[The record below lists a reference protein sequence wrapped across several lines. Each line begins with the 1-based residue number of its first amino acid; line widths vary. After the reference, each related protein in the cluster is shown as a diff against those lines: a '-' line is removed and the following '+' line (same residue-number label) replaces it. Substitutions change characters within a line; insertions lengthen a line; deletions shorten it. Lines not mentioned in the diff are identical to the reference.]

1 MQMSSLIFQ
10 CEERNLLNASL
21 LILRDSI
28 NNLDAEFNTKNPCLN
43 GVHIYST
50 INDDFSII
58 GGINNLLPIIE
69 LMTNNPEL
77 LTQENF
83 SLFFNIISDFVFRPL
98 FQKAIVKENKSN
110 FFIAY
115 FFF

>member
-1 MQMSSLIFQ
+1 
-10 CEERNLLNASL
+10 
-21 LILRDSI
+21 
-28 NNLDAEFNTKNPCLN
+28 
-43 GVHIYST
+43 
-50 INDDFSII
+50 
-58 GGINNLLPIIE
+58 
-69 LMTNNPEL
+69 MTNNPEL

-115 FFF
+115 VIF